1 MSNTTALAKRDPNP
15 LVALRQQW
23 PEEHYNTLL
32 PRVHIGSLPAGTQL
46 AVREVK
52 IDPNETGMYSVDGGK
67 RALGKQQLSRI
78 AAAAGLTWVSVR
90 RVDDRK
96 HPHYCE
102 FEAIAKVTD
111 FDGTV
116 REAIGTKTIDLR
128 DDGGDGTPGKDKVGM
143 SEKQLGGAR
152 KFISEMCAAKAM
164 NRAIA
169 DVLAIRRSYTPQDL
183 VKPFIVPKLV
193 PDTSN
198 ELAQRA
204 VLANMFGATQAM
216 FAPPATVV
224 DAHFED
230 VATATPA
237 ASDEAAGEVRGGSL
251 PSPAADTS
259 IPHDPRTG
267 EVRGSESI
275 DARMSAA
282 WGLFERAGGARDD
295 FRGLVQAAT
304 GKSRKSDLTL
314 DDAELVERAVDAA
327 VANMDNSGDD
337 VAY

>member
-1 MSNTTALAKRDPNP
+1 MKTRNSLAASDLSLGIHVTTSLSLAHSQNYVNHCDLSLMSNPLIEELKKELA
-15 LVALRQQW
+15 QF
-23 PEEHYNTLL
+23 H
-32 PRVHIGSLPAGTQL
+32 H
-46 AVREVK
+46 
-52 IDPNETGMYSVDGGK
+52 
-67 RALGKQQLSRI
+67 
-78 AAAAGLTWVSVR
+78 AA
-90 RVDDRK
+90 
-96 HPHYCE
+96 
-102 FEAIAKVTD
+102 
-111 FDGTV
+111 V